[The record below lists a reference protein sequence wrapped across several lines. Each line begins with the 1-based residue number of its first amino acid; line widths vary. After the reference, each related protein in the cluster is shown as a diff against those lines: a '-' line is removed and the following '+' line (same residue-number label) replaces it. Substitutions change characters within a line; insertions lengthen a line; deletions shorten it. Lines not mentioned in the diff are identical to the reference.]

1 MKTAVAQLWN
11 HEDGAIISAEIII
24 IMTVL
29 VIGLIVGVKSVRD
42 AVVTELADVGQ
53 AISNLTQS
61 FFYSGVEGHGV
72 ATTGSFFEDLT
83 DFCDRKDQTVVQNSK
98 CVEVGGPASSEAIHT
113 PLSRP

>member
-1 MKTAVAQLWN
+1 M
-11 HEDGAIISAEIII
+11 
-24 IMTVL
+24 

-72 ATTGSFFEDLT
+72 ATSGSFFEDLT
-83 DFCDRKDQTVVQNSK
+83 DFCDRKDQQTVQQSK
-98 CVEVGGPASSEAIHT
+98 CVVVGGPATSEAT
-113 PLSRP
+113 TTARNP